1 LFSSVSL
8 RQIKP
13 HLALL
18 ISAGILISLGLAALL
33 WYLELTKK
41 ESRFYLDAQK
51 VSSLIRRNLEKSFS
65 KIESVVALYNASYEV
80 TRDEFGKFI
89 ETVLKDSSIK
99 LIAWAPRIKGSDRL
113 KRLKEADIP
122 DYNPLTTEKQSEHFP
137 IYFVEPFKK
146 NKGFLG
152 VDITSNPVIANK
164 LGLKEIKAPLIVSD
178 IAPERGGADGE
189 ITAIWPVY
197 KDNQEAKDIS
207 GFIIGVID
215 LRSTV
220 NEAIS
225 LLKLKN
231 FEVYLLDNTLSQKK
245 EVLFSY
251 PDNSLLK
258 PVDIY
263 ENPSFLNPIYK
274 TSLKVGERR
283 WLILCKKRYRNK
295 PFSTYPLITLTGG
308 LITTALLVAYV
319 VQKDKADK
327 LLNLHLL
334 ELEKKNRYENLV
346 STVLR
351 TIHSSTDIREIM
363 ENTVRAIKNNI
374 ESADCVALYTV
385 DREDAVL
392 QTQIGIPREFL
403 QRLEKIP
410 YPKGI
415 VWRTII
421 QGHPIHCPDT
431 ESDSV
436 IGPAGKEMG
445 IKSYISIP
453 LSNVSGCIGIASFKR
468 NAFTQET
475 LRLLEVVRE
484 EIDIAFN
491 NAKYIAS
498 LQESK
503 EEIQKLKEELEQRV
517 IERTAQLEEINK
529 ELEMFSYSIS
539 HDLRAPLRH
548 IRGFTELLAKDISSN
563 LTNTKNPHY
572 IQKIMESVE
581 RMEKMIEGVLK
592 ISRLERFEIRKSHVN
607 TNQLVEEIISELK
620 RETRGRKVV
629 WKIGNLKS
637 AYADPLLLRLVFV
650 NLISNAL
657 KFTRTIERAH
667 IEIGCI
673 PDKDETVYFV
683 RDNGVGFDMRYA
695 NRLFCMFQRLHS
707 ESEFEGTG
715 IGLVNVKKVI
725 SRHGGRVWAEGEIN
739 KGATFYFSLP
749 VVEEEITDSG
759 GGKNHEPPLKGT
771 SS

>member
-1 LFSSVSL
+1 MFSSVSL
-8 RQIKP
+8 RWIKL
-13 HLALL
+13 HLLLL

-80 TRDEFGKFI
+80 TRSEFGKFT

-99 LIAWAPRIKGSDRL
+99 LIAWAPRIKGSDEL
-113 KRLKEADIP
+113 KRLKEAGLL
-122 DYNPLTTEKQSEHFP
+122 DYNPLTTGKQPEYFP

-164 LGLKEIKAPLIVSD
+164 LGLKEIRAPLIVSD
-178 IAPERGGADGE
+178 IAPKRRGEDGE

-215 LRSTV
+215 LKSTV

-225 LLKLKN
+225 LLKLKS

-274 TSLKVGERR
+274 TSLNVGGHR
-283 WLILCKKRYRNK
+283 WLILCKKRYKNK
-295 PFSTYPLITLTGG
+295 PFSTYPLIAFTGG
-308 LITTALLVAYV
+308 LLTTVLLVAYIS
-319 VQKDKADK
+319 QKDKAEK
-327 LLNLHLL
+327 LFNLHLL

-351 TIHSSTDIREIM
+351 SIHSSIDIREIM

-374 ESADCVALYTV
+374 EGADCAAIYAV
-385 DREDAVL
+385 DGKDAVL

-421 QGHPIHCPDT
+421 QRHPIHCPYT

-468 NAFTQET
+468 NAFTEET

-498 LQESK
+498 LQDSK
-503 EEIQKLKEELEQRV
+503 EEIQKLKEKLEQRV

-548 IRGFTELLAKDISSN
+548 IRGFTELLAKDISN
-563 LTNTKNPHY
+563 LTNTKNAQY

-581 RMEKMIEGVLK
+581 RMENMIEGVLK
-592 ISRLERFEIRKSHVN
+592 ISRLERFEIKKSHVN

-620 RETRGRKVV
+620 RETKKRKVV

-657 KFTRTIERAH
+657 KFTRTIEQAH

-683 RDNGVGFDMRYA
+683 RDNGVGFDMRYT

-707 ESEFEGTG
+707 ESEF
-715 IGLVNVKKVI
+715 
-725 SRHGGRVWAEGEIN
+725 
-739 KGATFYFSLP
+739 
-749 VVEEEITDSG
+749 
-759 GGKNHEPPLKGT
+759 
-771 SS
+771 